1 MRGKTDRLDL
11 IKIRNFALSN
21 TMGKKL
27 KRQAM
32 SQEEILQATY
42 LTESNIKEY
51 VTPKAQQL
59 KKNKESHQKT
69 GK

>member
-1 MRGKTDRLDL
+1 
-11 IKIRNFALSN
+11 
-21 TMGKKL
+21 
-27 KRQAM
+27 M

-51 VTPKAQQL
+51 ETPKAKQL

-69 GK
+69 GKWHSTTEDLQMANKHVKRC